1 VVDVAEGR
9 SGVPEVDLRRGMAVG
24 AGRKAEPLRTR
35 SLLRETV
42 DENLQAS
49 TTRKGRIDHAIS
61 WRDK

>member
-1 VVDVAEGR
+1 
-9 SGVPEVDLRRGMAVG
+9 MAVG
-24 AGRKAEPLRTR
+24 AGRKAEPLRAR